1 MFDSL
6 FLNLRITQLKGSKVL
21 MDQTVHENINIT
33 LLPGLDGEAYR
44 SVSVLQKICESHDK
58 ITLKLELD
66 YKLKAY
72 EQRTAEKEA
81 GFIDEFIAYKNGQA
95 IGYIGICGFG
105 GPGMPLEVTGMV
117 HPSFRR
123 KGIFT
128 RLYALA
134 LSEFQRRCCKDVLLL
149 CDRVSGAGHA
159 FLNKIG
165 SVYKFCE
172 VEMYLQKD
180 APINDVYAHRDILLQ
195 KANNADVTIIKKI
208 DAAAWNKLEGS
219 SDEDEGTYLPED
231 EEKRGLTTFLGI
243 KDGITVG
250 KINLQKSESGVWGIY
265 GFAMLPEFRGLG
277 YGRAMLKK
285 SIEKMKDSGA
295 KEIMLQV
302 VPENE
307 RALSLYTS
315 CGFKETS
322 VMDYYTLSVKKE
334 ANYEI

>member
-6 FLNLRITQLKGSKVL
+6 FLNLRLTQLKGSKVS
-21 MDQTVHENINIT
+21 MDQTVHEKIDIT
-33 LLPGLDGEAYR
+33 LLPGLDREAYR

-81 GFIDEFIAYKNGQA
+81 GYTDEFIAYMEGQA
-95 IGYIGICGFG
+95 VGYIGICSFG

-117 HPSFRR
+117 HPSYRR
-123 KGIFT
+123 FDIFT
-128 RLYALA
+128 RLHTLA
-134 LSEFQRRCCKDVLLL
+134 LSEFQRRSCTDVLLL
-149 CDRVSGAGHA
+149 CDRVSSAGHA
-159 FLNKIG
+159 FLDKIG

-180 APINDVYAHRDILLQ
+180 TPIHDVYIHSDILLQ
-195 KANNADVTIIKKI
+195 KANNADAATIKNI
-208 DAAAWNKLEGS
+208 DAAAWNEPGKS
-219 SDEDEGTYLPED
+219 PDEEEEIFLPED
-231 EEKRGLTTFLGI
+231 EEKRGLTVYLGI
-243 KDGITVG
+243 KNGVTIG
-250 KINLQKSESGVWGIY
+250 KINLQKSENEVWGIY
-265 GFAMLPEFRGLG
+265 GFAILPQFRGLG
-277 YGRAMLKK
+277 YGRAMLKQ
-285 SIEKMKDSGA
+285 SIEKMKTSGA

-307 RALSLYTS
+307 RALNLYTS

-322 VMDYYTLSVKKE
+322 VMDYYTLSVKKGD
-334 ANYEI
+334 NL

>member
-6 FLNLRITQLKGSKVL
+6 FLNLRITQLKGSKVS
-21 MDQTVHENINIT
+21 MDQTAHENIDIT
-33 LLPGLDGEAYR
+33 LLPGLDREAYR

-128 RLYALA
+128 RLYAFA

-165 SVYKFCE
+165 STYKFCE

-180 APINDVYAHRDILLQ
+180 VPIHDVYTHSDILLQ
-195 KANNADVTIIKKI
+195 KANNADAAIIKKI
-208 DAAAWNKLEGS
+208 DAAAWNKPDGTS
-219 SDEDEGTYLPED
+219 GEDEEIFLPED
-231 EEKRGLTTFLGI
+231 EEKRGLTIFLGI

-277 YGRAMLKK
+277 YGRAMLRQ
-285 SIEKMKDSGA
+285 SIEKMKTSGA

-307 RALSLYTS
+307 RALNLYTS

-322 VMDYYTLSVKKE
+322 VMDYYTLSVKKGD
-334 ANYEI
+334 NL

>member
-149 CDRVSGAGHA
+149 CDRVSSAGHA

-165 SVYKFCE
+165 STYKFCE

-180 APINDVYAHRDILLQ
+180 VPIHDVYTHSDILLQ
-195 KANNADVTIIKKI
+195 KANNADAAIIQKI
-208 DAAAWNKLEGS
+208 DAAAWNEPRKS
-219 SDEDEGTYLPED
+219 PDEDEEIFLPED
-231 EEKRGLTTFLGI
+231 EEKRGLTIYLGI

-277 YGRAMLKK
+277 YGRAMLRRA
-285 SIEKMKDSGA
+285 IEKMKESGA

-307 RALSLYTS
+307 RALNLYTS

-322 VMDYYTLSVKKE
+322 VMDYYTLSVNKGE
-334 ANYEI
+334 NL